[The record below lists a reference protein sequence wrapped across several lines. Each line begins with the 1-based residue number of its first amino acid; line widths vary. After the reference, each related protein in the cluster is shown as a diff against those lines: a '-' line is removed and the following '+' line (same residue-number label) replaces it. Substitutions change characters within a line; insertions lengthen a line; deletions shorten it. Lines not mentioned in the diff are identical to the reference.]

1 MSTLREALAAFEK
14 EQTQVTVD
22 HEDEDDG
29 SMAKL
34 ADNNKAHYAK
44 VEKSKLI
51 KNDVQTKYTGNVIQK
66 LKLKF
71 LKLETCTVCFFLN
84 TTQTLEFRR
93 QSYPST
99 A

>member
-66 LKLKF
+66 LTRDMHCVF
-71 LKLETCTVCFFLN
+71 LFEHYTN
-84 TTQTLEFRR
+84 
-93 QSYPST
+93 
-99 A
+99 